1 VASVT
6 ANGIQIEYETFGDAA
21 SQALLLIIGLGCQL
35 IHWQDE
41 FCQQIADSGYQVIRF
56 DNRDKGLSTRIEG
69 PPAGQIMEKIIG
81 LSMGLSVAVP
91 YTIEDLADDALGLL
105 DALNIDKAHICG
117 MSMGGFIAQT
127 LALKNPERTLSL
139 TSIYSSPGSMTK
151 YPPTP
156 EMNEAMLQAE
166 PLEREANIE
175 HVVGFY
181 KLTYGTGLAFDEE
194 FHRSLQARAYDRSFF
209 PEGTIRQ
216 LLAVL
221 AQKDREEDLKQLK
234 VPSLIVHGD
243 ADPLVPIAGGKATAD
258 AIPDSE
264 FMVVKGMGHVLPS
277 LNAYWGDIKNA
288 MLKHMG
294 NALMRSN

>member
-1 VASVT
+1 MASVT

-21 SQALLLIIGLGCQL
+21 SPALLLIIGLGCQL

-41 FCQQIADSGYQVIRF
+41 FCQEIADSGYHVIRY
-56 DNRDKGLSTRIEG
+56 DNRDKGLSTKFEG
-69 PPAGQIMEKIIG
+69 PPADQIMAKIIA
-81 LSMGLSVAVP
+81 LTMGQTVPVP
-91 YTIEDLADDALGLL
+91 YTIEDMADDALGLL

-127 LALKNPERTLSL
+127 FALKNPARTLSL
-139 TSIYSSPGSMTK
+139 TSIYSTPGDNAK

-156 EMNEAMLQAE
+156 EMNEALLEAE

-181 KLTYGTGLAFDEE
+181 KLTNGTGLPFDEE

-221 AQKDREEDLKQLK
+221 AQNDREEDLKQLQI
-234 VPSLIVHGD
+234 PSLIVHGD
-243 ADPLVPIAGGKATAD
+243 EDPLVPIAGGQATAD
-258 AIPDSE
+258 AIPVSK
-264 FMVVKGMGHVLPS
+264 FMVVKGMGHVLPNLNTYWSDIKDAMIDHMS
-277 LNAYWGDIKNA
+277 LN
-288 MLKHMG
+288 
-294 NALMRSN
+294 

>member
-1 VASVT
+1 
-6 ANGIQIEYETFGDAA
+6 
-21 SQALLLIIGLGCQL
+21 L

-41 FCQQIADSGYQVIRF
+41 FCQQIADSGYHVIRF
-56 DNRDKGLSTRIEG
+56 DNRDKGLSTKFEG
-69 PPAGQIMEKIIG
+69 PPAEKIMEKIIS
-81 LSMGLSVAVP
+81 LSMGLSVQVP
-91 YTIEDLADDALGLL
+91 YTIEDMADDALGLL
-105 DALNIDKAHICG
+105 DALKIDKAHICG
-117 MSMGGFIAQT
+117 MSMGGFVAQT
-127 LALKNPERTLSL
+127 LALKKPDRTFSL
-139 TSIYSSPGSMTK
+139 TSIYSSPGSMAK

-156 EMNEAMLQAE
+156 EMNEAMLAAE

-181 KLTYGTGLAFDEE
+181 KLTYGTGLAFDEAY
-194 FHRSLQARAYDRSFF
+194 HKSLQARAYDRSFF

-234 VPSLIVHGD
+234 IPSLIVHGD
-243 ADPLVPIAGGKATAD
+243 ADPLVPITGGKATAD

-264 FMVVKGMGHVLPS
+264 FMLVTGMGHVLPN
-277 LNAYWGDIKNA
+277 LNAYWGDIKDA

-294 NALMRSN
+294 NAR